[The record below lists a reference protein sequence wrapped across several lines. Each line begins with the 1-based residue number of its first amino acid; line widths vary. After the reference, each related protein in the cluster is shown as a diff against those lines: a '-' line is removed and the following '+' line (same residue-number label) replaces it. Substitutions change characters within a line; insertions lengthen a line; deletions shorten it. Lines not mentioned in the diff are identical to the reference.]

1 MTLTYFYKAEKILEM
16 IFTSLDRGEG
26 LERWYLLKVL
36 AVWWRLFE
44 RGIYLKK
51 IYNFRE
57 PNVGLGRL
65 IDGGCLMNNLR
76 YLRHSRIEEIKSE
89 SQPLKNLKCY
99 GLCETDLSAS
109 IFLKLAFHK
118 FYVVGSFVNTLWHS
132 NFLKAFS
139 CKKTNWGQ
147 LRKSTV

>member
-1 MTLTYFYKAEKILEM
+1 MTLTYFYKAEKISEM

-57 PNVGLGRL
+57 PNVGLRRL

-99 GLCETDLSAS
+99 GLCERPFRFNFFKTCLPQILRGWLLREHIVTFKLS
-109 IFLKLAFHK
+109 
-118 FYVVGSFVNTLWHS
+118 
-132 NFLKAFS
+132 
-139 CKKTNWGQ
+139 
-147 LRKSTV
+147 